1 MVRKF
6 LYFIAFMTMLVVAG
20 LLALKYW
27 ASQLT
32 EVAFV
37 PKTQFTAPPPLA
49 ANVFDEPR
57 MWISRPGIGTSDP
70 SRWQPTGLVEDA
82 DASTVAVFFIH
93 PTSFYSRSTWNAAI
107 DDRDTSGRAEIF
119 VRGLASPFNNSVNIW
134 APRYRQATLGAF
146 LTDAP
151 QARAALDLAYRDVA
165 QAFAAFLAANP
176 GNGPVVLAGHS
187 QGSLHLLRLLRD
199 SVAGKPVAARIVA
212 AYAIGWPVSPV
223 HDLPAMG
230 LVPCTAPDQARC
242 VVSWSSF
249 AEPADPAQL
258 KAAFA
263 RSIGLDGQP
272 RGDGPVLCTN
282 PLTGREGGEA
292 PASANLGT
300 LIPDALFKT
309 GKLEPRLVPARCG
322 PDGLLYIGPPPKLGP
337 FVLPGNNFHVYDIP
351 LFWGNLR
358 ADFARRSA
366 AWNAGLQ
373 TASGAAR

>member
-6 LYFIAFMTMLVVAG
+6 LYFIAFMTMLVVAA

-27 ASQLT
+27 ASELT

-49 ANVFDEPR
+49 ANVYDEPA
-57 MWISRPGIGTSDP
+57 MWIARPGIGASDP
-70 SRWQPTGLVEDA
+70 SQWRPEGLARDA
-82 DASTVAVFFIH
+82 QASTVAVFFIH
-93 PTSFYSRSTWNAAI
+93 PTSYYSRSTWNATI
-107 DDRDTSGRAEIF
+107 DDRDTGGRAEIF
-119 VRGLASPFNNSVNIW
+119 VRGLASPFNASVNIW

-176 GNGPVVLAGHS
+176 GNGPIVLAGHS

-199 SVAGKPVAARIVA
+199 AVAGKPVAARIVA

-249 AEPADPAQL
+249 A
-258 KAAFA
+258 
-263 RSIGLDGQP
+263 
-272 RGDGPVLCTN
+272 
-282 PLTGREGGEA
+282 
-292 PASANLGT
+292 
-300 LIPDALFKT
+300 
-309 GKLEPRLVPARCG
+309 
-322 PDGLLYIGPPPKLGP
+322 
-337 FVLPGNNFHVYDIP
+337 
-351 LFWGNLR
+351 
-358 ADFARRSA
+358 
-366 AWNAGLQ
+366 
-373 TASGAAR
+373 